1 MLNSDMFSYRIH
13 ELYMIQTFTM
23 YMFHDVFFFVKVQVT
38 EKSCLIINIYFLTIS
53 TLLLLF
59 LAQGEMKIHV
69 YKQCA
74 TF

>member
-1 MLNSDMFSYRIH
+1 MLNTDMFSYRIH

-53 TLLLLF
+53 TLLLF
-59 LAQGEMKIHV
+59 LAQGEMKI
-69 YKQCA
+69 YKLCA

>member
-23 YMFHDVFFFVKVQVT
+23 YMFHDVFFVKVQVT

-59 LAQGEMKIHV
+59 LAQGEMKI
-69 YKQCA
+69 YKLCA

>member
-53 TLLLLF
+53 TLLLF
-59 LAQGEMKIHV
+59 LARGEMTI
-69 YKQCA
+69 YKLCA

>member
-1 MLNSDMFSYRIH
+1 M
-13 ELYMIQTFTM
+13 
-23 YMFHDVFFFVKVQVT
+23 FFFVKVQVT

-59 LAQGEMKIHV
+59 LAQGEMKI
-69 YKQCA
+69 YKLCA